1 MRIPVMQ
8 IHADMLSDIRIC
20 AYICQ
25 MISLRICAMCI
36 VYSDLNDERTT
47 THMHLSRIFG
57 HLHKAYTV
65 CSSSMRFHAGLYAL
79 INAH

>member
-1 MRIPVMQ
+1 
-8 IHADMLSDIRIC
+8 
-20 AYICQ
+20 
-25 MISLRICAMCI
+25 MCI

-65 CSSSMRFHAGLYAL
+65 CSSSMRFHAGMYAL
-79 INAH
+79 INAHYPKGICAYEKTLFWTPKVSSR